1 MSIDMNTLIGQM
13 IMFFVIL
20 GCGFIGAKLG
30 LLKAEVIHGL
40 SSLLMSVVCPLML
53 IAVFPSAVQEEN
65 AWDIAKSV
73 IPYALITYPLLTGAG
88 FLTGTL
94 LHFRGDK
101 RKIFTAQCLFGNMA
115 FFGLPLVKE
124 IFDPVAV
131 VAFSFCIV
139 IDNLFLWTEGVLLTS
154 KSERGQKLSLKLVIK
169 KLSNPVIVGVL
180 IGLVLMILK
189 VPSDLLILRS
199 FDTIGSCAK
208 PLALLYIGGTI
219 ALMESGSLKKA
230 WPVVFVIIIKLIVM
244 PVVIFRVMTWLGV
257 NDLARNIWTLIIA
270 LPSMASIPIMA
281 ESFGST
287 EADYAAQGV
296 FIITLAS
303 LVTIPLVVMLC
314 R

>member
-1 MSIDMNTLIGQM
+1 M
-13 IMFFVIL
+13 
-20 GCGFIGAKLG
+20 
-30 LLKAEVIHGL
+30 
-40 SSLLMSVVCPLML
+40 
-53 IAVFPSAVQEEN
+53 
-65 AWDIAKSV
+65 
-73 IPYALITYPLLTGAG
+73 
-88 FLTGTL
+88 
-94 LHFRGDK
+94 
-101 RKIFTAQCLFGNMA
+101 
-115 FFGLPLVKE
+115 
-124 IFDPVAV
+124 
-131 VAFSFCIV
+131 
-139 IDNLFLWTEGVLLTS
+139 LTS
-154 KSERGQKLSLKLVIK
+154 KSEGGQELSLKLIIK

-180 IGLVLMILK
+180 IGLALMILK

-303 LVTIPLVVMLC
+303 LVTISLVVMLC

>member
-1 MSIDMNTLIGQM
+1 
-13 IMFFVIL
+13 
-20 GCGFIGAKLG
+20 
-30 LLKAEVIHGL
+30 
-40 SSLLMSVVCPLML
+40 
-53 IAVFPSAVQEEN
+53 
-65 AWDIAKSV
+65 
-73 IPYALITYPLLTGAG
+73 
-88 FLTGTL
+88 
-94 LHFRGDK
+94 
-101 RKIFTAQCLFGNMA
+101 MA

-131 VAFSFCIV
+131 VAFSFCVV

-154 KSERGQKLSLKLVIK
+154 KSEGGQELSLKLIIK

-230 WPVVFVIIIKLIVM
+230 WPVVFVIIIKLI
-244 PVVIFRVMTWLGV
+244 FRVMTWLGV

>member
-40 SSLLMSVVCPLML
+40 SSLLMGVVCPLML
-53 IAVFPSAVQEEN
+53 IAVFPSAVQE
-65 AWDIAKSV
+65 AKSV

-244 PVVIFRVMTWLGV
+244 PVVIFRVMTCLGV

>member
-1 MSIDMNTLIGQM
+1 MSIDMNTLISQM

-40 SSLLMSVVCPLML
+40 SSLLMGVICPLML

-154 KSERGQKLSLKLVIK
+154 KSEGGQELSLKLIIK

-180 IGLVLMILK
+180 IGLALMILK

-208 PLALLYIGGTI
+208 PLALL
-219 ALMESGSLKKA
+219 ESGSLKKA

>member
-1 MSIDMNTLIGQM
+1 MG
-13 IMFFVIL
+13 VI
-20 GCGFIGAKLG
+20 
-30 LLKAEVIHGL
+30 
-40 SSLLMSVVCPLML
+40 CPLML

-131 VAFSFCIV
+131 VAFSFCVV

-154 KSERGQKLSLKLVIK
+154 KSEGGQELSLKLIIK

-303 LVTIPLVVMLC
+303 LVTIPLVVILC

>member
-1 MSIDMNTLIGQM
+1 MSIDMNTLISQM

-20 GCGFIGAKLG
+20 GCGFVGAKLG

-40 SSLLMSVVCPLML
+40 SSLLMGVICPLML

-65 AWDIAKSV
+65 
-73 IPYALITYPLLTGAG
+73 
-88 FLTGTL
+88 
-94 LHFRGDK
+94 
-101 RKIFTAQCLFGNMA
+101 
-115 FFGLPLVKE
+115 
-124 IFDPVAV
+124 
-131 VAFSFCIV
+131 
-139 IDNLFLWTEGVLLTS
+139 
-154 KSERGQKLSLKLVIK
+154 
-169 KLSNPVIVGVL
+169 
-180 IGLVLMILK
+180 
-189 VPSDLLILRS
+189 
-199 FDTIGSCAK
+199 
-208 PLALLYIGGTI
+208 
-219 ALMESGSLKKA
+219 A

-281 ESFGST
+281 ESFGSI

>member
-1 MSIDMNTLIGQM
+1 MSIDMNTLISQM

-40 SSLLMSVVCPLML
+40 SSLLMGVICPLML

-73 IPYALITYPLLTGAG
+73 IPYALITYPLLTGVG

-154 KSERGQKLSLKLVIK
+154 KSEGGQELSLKLIIK

-180 IGLVLMILK
+180 IGLALMILK

-230 WPVVFVIIIKLIVM
+230 WPVVFLIIIKLIVM

-287 EADYAAQGV
+287 ETDYAAQGV